1 MMETGL
7 RISLLLPV
15 KWPIPTISSMQWHY
29 AIDGQRKGPV
39 SQEEFERLARNGVI
53 KADTLVWYQGMADW
67 QPYATA
73 IQGAAASGSPVG
85 DGTEVCAV
93 SGKRYPKREMIQ
105 YEGKWISAEH
115 RDEFFQRLREG
126 VAQPKEFV
134 YGGFWTRFCAKF
146 VDGLALAA
154 VGMAI
159 NMTIAF
165 MVIGS
170 PNYFGNA
177 LRMAGSEKRL
187 LFQAISIPIGIL
199 VGLTYAWYFIS
210 RYAAT
215 PGKMAFGLKLIRSD
229 GSRLSTGRIV
239 GRFFSE
245 YISIMTVYIGY
256 IMAGFDQEKR
266 ALHDR
271 ICDTRVVKAK

>member
-1 MMETGL
+1 
-7 RISLLLPV
+7 
-15 KWPIPTISSMQWHY
+15 MQWYY
-29 AIDGQRKGPV
+29 AIDGQRQGPV
-39 SQEEFERLARNGVI
+39 SQEEFERLARDGAI
-53 KADTLVWYQGMADW
+53 KADTLVWYQGLANW
-67 QPYATA
+67 LPYATA
-73 IQGAAASGSPVG
+73 IQGAAVSGSAPASASPAG

-126 VAQPKEFV
+126 VAQPKEFR
-134 YGGFWTRFCAKF
+134 YGGFWLRFCAKF

-154 VGMAI
+154 IGVLI
-159 NMTIAF
+159 NMTVALLI
-165 MVIGS
+165 IGS
-170 PNYFGNA
+170 PNYFGA
-177 LRMAGSEKRL
+177 GLRAAGPGKMM
-187 LFQAISIPIGIL
+187 LFQAVTVPINL
-199 VGLTYAWYFIS
+199 MLALAYSWFFIS
-210 RYAAT
+210 RYDAT
-215 PGKMAFGLKLIRSD
+215 PGKLALGLKLIRPD

-245 YISIMTVYIGY
+245 YISLMTLYIGY

-271 ICDTRVVKAK
+271 ICDTRVIKAK